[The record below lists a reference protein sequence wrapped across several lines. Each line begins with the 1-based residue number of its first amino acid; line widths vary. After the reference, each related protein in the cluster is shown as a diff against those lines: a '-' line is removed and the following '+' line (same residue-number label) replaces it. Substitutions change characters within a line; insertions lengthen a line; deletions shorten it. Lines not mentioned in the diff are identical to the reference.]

1 MFSFKLPKVREVFS
15 VPNLLDFD
23 KIQPF
28 IYLFIYLSLCF
39 YLAGFYCQYRMT
51 TLSVLLSFL
60 MLFLPTI
67 LAFIGKYFTLLLLAN
82 CETINISISARNNYS
97 LRNNHFS

>member
-28 IYLFIYLSLCF
+28 IYLFVLVFLF
-39 YLAGFYCQYRMT
+39 GRF
-51 TLSVLLSFL
+51 LLSIPDDHPFS
-60 MLFLPTI
+60 
-67 LAFIGKYFTLLLLAN
+67 FTKLSHVLSH
-82 CETINISISARNNYS
+82 CDTCPYR
-97 LRNNHFS
+97 